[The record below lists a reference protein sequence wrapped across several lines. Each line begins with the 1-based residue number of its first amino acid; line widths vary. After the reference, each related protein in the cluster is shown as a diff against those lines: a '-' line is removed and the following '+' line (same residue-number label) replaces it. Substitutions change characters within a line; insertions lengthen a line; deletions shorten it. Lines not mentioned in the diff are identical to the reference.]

1 MYFWNPTAFQLECSK
16 MPTASELPAA
26 SGRSANLSAWLH
38 EGRRVL
44 PFVIAACR
52 GVWWV
57 IRNLKHC
64 RGNPCD
70 HGTFHPAFTEGPIQT
85 RSNWNPE
92 TWKALRPWLGINSS
106 LKNSQFS
113 ESLFNSFASWCDLF
127 FFCLPALSRVTKT
140 RTESSKTL
148 WLAAILAPP
157 TSSVPFHNR
166 SIGRESVRA
175 ECLIFVYCYQ
185 FSLISIAINCY
196 TPEI

>member
-52 GVWWV
+52 GAWWV

-70 HGTFHPAFTEGPIQT
+70 HGTFHPTFTEGPIQT

-113 ESLFNSFASWCDLF
+113 ESFFNSFASWCDLF
-127 FFCLPALSRVTKT
+127 FFGCQHYLAWRKQALNLPKHCDSLPF
-140 RTESSKTL
+140 
-148 WLAAILAPP
+148 WLPP
-157 TSSVPFHNR
+157 QVPFR
-166 SIGRESVRA
+166 SIIV
-175 ECLIFVYCYQ
+175 
-185 FSLISIAINCY
+185 
-196 TPEI
+196 P

>member
-127 FFCLPALSRVTKT
+127 FF
-140 RTESSKTL
+140 
-148 WLAAILAPP
+148 LAASIISRDENTHWIFQNTVTRCHFGSPHKFR
-157 TSSVPFHNR
+157 SVP
-166 SIGRESVRA
+166 
-175 ECLIFVYCYQ
+175 
-185 FSLISIAINCY
+185 
-196 TPEI
+196 